1 MTERTESRSVA
12 VISKKKKK
20 LELPGSCG
28 NISSAV
34 PSSSAKGKIFLSF
47 FIPQR
52 SVRGSTLACSERMNF
67 LPSGKIYTNVKKS
80 EDLFEIW
87 KNLFGQIQQQGIE
100 F

>member
-52 SVRGSTLACSERMNF
+52 SVEGSTLTCSERKNF

-87 KNLFGQIQQQGIE
+87 KNLFCQIQQQRIE
-100 F
+100 L